1 MTLKL
6 NNNTGVLTARHF
18 NQIKD
23 MLCALNTVECDIAGA
38 FYDIDGVEHYQFCH
52 TLIELMEDC
61 CEYVPSP
68 QTHYYYSSGDVARGL
83 TKATINNLYGIG
95 ASISGATPPV
105 SYDPIAM
112 CEGQSGLDDRY
123 IGISGAR
130 QTGLSGITGDNII
143 GTTIDITAAVGL
155 NTVEPNNNNAYPVYT
170 YCKVPMRP
178 CVLLQLEA
186 LPLGA
191 SITKAIAKITLT
203 NPVCYLQEVTTTA
216 DDSGLHSSYSQTEL
230 PSPLLGVFLVG
241 HIPDASP
248 VILASGGVT
257 TAGEGTQTIDL
268 NITDAAQKYLAAIQ
282 TGTTL
287 YHNITLAV
295 VPVASESIIEQDG
308 VALMDGLGL
317 ATCGAEF
324 STWEH
329 PDSPCK
335 GKLHY
340 CSYQWATRIEFA
352 SYLLNSVHIE
362 FALPSM
368 NTLRVPIGNLP
379 KFKD

>member
-38 FYDIDGVEHYQFCH
+38 FYDIDGVEAYQFCH

-83 TKATINNLYGIG
+83 TKAAINNLYGIG
-95 ASISGATPPV
+95 VPIYGATPPV
-105 SYDPIAM
+105 SYEPTAQ
-112 CEGQSGLDDRY
+112 CEYQNVDDRF
-123 IGISGAR
+123 IGIAGAR
-130 QTGLSGITGDNII
+130 AYDSTGII
-143 GTTIDITAAVGL
+143 GKSIIGSILDVGL
-155 NTVEPNNNNAYPVYT
+155 IAITPNNNNSYGVFT
-170 YCKVPMRP
+170 YCKVNMRP

>member
-23 MLCALNTVECDIAGA
+23 MLCALNTVKCDIAGA
-38 FYDIDGVEHYQFCH
+38 FYDIDGMEAYQFCH

-61 CEYVPSP
+61 CEYGSSP

-95 ASISGATPPV
+95 VPIYGATPPV
-105 SYDPIAM
+105 SYEPTAQ
-112 CEGQSGLDDRY
+112 CEYQNVDDRF
-123 IGISGAR
+123 IGIAGAR
-130 QTGLSGITGDNII
+130 AYDSTGIIGNNII
-143 GTTIDITAAVGL
+143 GTIID
-155 NTVEPNNNNAYPVYT
+155 NTMGVVVPNNNNAYAVYT

-335 GKLHY
+335 GKFHY

-379 KFKD
+379 KFED